1 MELEIVDIKNIQWL
15 GAGTWEM
22 SANMT
27 NTFQNEMKKGL
38 AILFSKVTEQIGTPL
53 LWGTATSTDAFL
65 SPNLCGTASWDEGA
79 GSTPHFH
86 GPVEVLAY
94 QGYSRTAV
102 PGRPTLNLYEGQS
115 HANSNT
121 WMNCGHHQFLTGCT
135 S

>member
-79 GSTPHFH
+79 GSTPH
-86 GPVEVLAY
+86 LL
-94 QGYSRTAV
+94 TAQWKYWHIKGTAA
-102 PGRPTLNLYEGQS
+102 P
-115 HANSNT
+115 
-121 WMNCGHHQFLTGCT
+121 QFQAAQL
-135 S
+135 